1 MVLLILVVIWAVVL
15 IMPMLRAR
23 AESSPADSIG
33 DFHRQLRVLQR
44 TRPGWAPRQARGDG
58 PQGTGPQAGSV
69 GPPVRPRPIPVVG
82 QRPRV
87 APSQGQVR
95 AAPAPVSA
103 GDASARRARTVRR
116 RRDVLFALLMGMGT
130 TFVMAMVLSGPALWA
145 LHLLI
150 DGLFVGYLGLLVRMR
165 NLAAEREMKLRFLPT
180 PPPRPEP
187 ATLLLRRSAN

>member
-1 MVLLILVVIWAVVL
+1 M
-15 IMPMLRAR
+15 
-23 AESSPADSIG
+23 
-33 DFHRQLRVLQR
+33 
-44 TRPGWAPRQARGDG
+44 
-58 PQGTGPQAGSV
+58 
-69 GPPVRPRPIPVVG
+69 
-82 QRPRV
+82 
-87 APSQGQVR
+87 
-95 AAPAPVSA
+95 
-103 GDASARRARTVRR
+103 
-116 RRDVLFALLMGMGT
+116 LFALLMGMGT